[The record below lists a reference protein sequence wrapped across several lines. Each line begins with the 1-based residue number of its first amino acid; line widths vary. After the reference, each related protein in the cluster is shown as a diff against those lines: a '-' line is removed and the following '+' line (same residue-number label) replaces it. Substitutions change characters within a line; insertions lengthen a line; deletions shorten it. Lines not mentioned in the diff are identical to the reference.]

1 VYCAASRAVNG
12 DKYSLT
18 NHSSGGHHEK
28 HGKEHNAM
36 VLDEF
41 ESLFDEEP
49 AGTPKKKAP
58 DDLFTFDEHE
68 HGTPEAS
75 RPRTDPPAPPH
86 RDSRPVPPHAPAAK
100 KRTSEDFQPD
110 MDALI
115 ITAQSPLIIEGMK
128 CLTIKDFTANTLQIY
143 SEAMKGA
150 EVFIKILE
158 RNPNNYFKLSPV
170 INSDSDCKEIETVA
184 FNLYKAKFHEMP
196 EIDNHILKAYE
207 MLRNRLKIGYN
218 KALVSSSMLA
228 VKKYFHLS
236 GTLDQEKIS
245 SMVLNNNK
253 ELKSDVIKFIQHL
266 NIAVQLMK
274 IGDYEITKGL
284 KGRDINTFV
293 IRTSQLL
300 AYYYLAVGDTD
311 AQDYYRRMHDN
322 YKKYFVIR
330 D

>member
-1 VYCAASRAVNG
+1 
-12 DKYSLT
+12 
-18 NHSSGGHHEK
+18 
-28 HGKEHNAM
+28 M

-49 AGTPKKKAP
+49 SGGPKKKES
-58 DDLFTFDEHE
+58 DDLFTFDEHGHDKPVE
-68 HGTPEAS
+68 K
-75 RPRTDPPAPPH
+75 RPDPPKSPARGAAGDTIPPM
-86 RDSRPVPPHAPAAK
+86 RSDPPAK

-110 MDALI
+110 MDALV

-128 CLTIKDFTANTLQIY
+128 CLQMKDFTANTLHLY

-158 RNPNNYFKLSPV
+158 RNPNNYYKLSP
-170 INSDSDCKEIETVA
+170 IIKSDSDCKEIETVA
-184 FNLYKAKFHEMP
+184 FGLYRAKHHEMP
-196 EIDNHILKAYE
+196 ESDTHILKAYE

-218 KALVSSSMLA
+218 KALISTSMLSI
-228 VKKYFHLS
+228 KKYFHLS

-284 KGRDINTFV
+284 RGRDINTFV

-311 AQDYYRRMHDN
+311 AQDYYRRMHEN
-322 YKKYFVIR
+322 YKKYFIIR
-330 D
+330 E

>member
-1 VYCAASRAVNG
+1 
-12 DKYSLT
+12 
-18 NHSSGGHHEK
+18 
-28 HGKEHNAM
+28 M

-49 AGTPKKKAP
+49 SGGPKKKEP
-58 DDLFTFDEHE
+58 DDLFTFDEHGHE
-68 HGTPEAS
+68 KPAEK
-75 RPRTDPPAPPH
+75 RPRPAEPAPRVIPGEGLP
-86 RDSRPVPPHAPAAK
+86 PVRHAPPAK

-110 MDALI
+110 MDALV

-128 CLTIKDFTANTLQIY
+128 CLQMKDFTANTLQIY

-158 RNPNNYFKLSPV
+158 RNPNNYYKLSP
-170 INSDSDCKEIETVA
+170 IIKSDTDCKEIETVA
-184 FNLYKAKFHEMP
+184 FALYRAKNREMP
-196 EIDNHILKAYE
+196 ESDTHILKAYE

-218 KALVSSSMLA
+218 KALISASMLSI
-228 VKKYFHLS
+228 KKYFHLS

-300 AYYYLAVGDTD
+300 AYYYLAVGDGN
-311 AQDYYRRMHDN
+311 AEEYYRRMHDN
-322 YKKYFVIR
+322 YKKYFIIR
-330 D
+330 E

>member
-1 VYCAASRAVNG
+1 
-12 DKYSLT
+12 
-18 NHSSGGHHEK
+18 
-28 HGKEHNAM
+28 M

-49 AGTPKKKAP
+49 SGQPGKKEP
-58 DDLFTFDEHE
+58 DDLFTFDEHGHE
-68 HGTPEAS
+68 TPEEKK
-75 RPRTDPPAPPH
+75 PRQTEPPP
-86 RDSRPVPPHAPAAK
+86 RPAADDMPPVRRVQPAK
-100 KRTSEDFQPD
+100 RRTSEDFQPD
-110 MDALI
+110 MDALV

-128 CLTIKDFTANTLQIY
+128 CLQMKDFTANTLHIY

-158 RNPNNYFKLSPV
+158 RNPNNYYKLSPV

-184 FNLYKAKFHEMP
+184 FALYRAKHHELP
-196 EIDNHILKAYE
+196 DGDTHILKAYE

-218 KALVSSSMLA
+218 KALVSTSMLSI
-228 VKKYFHLS
+228 KKYFHLS

-274 IGDYEITKGL
+274 IGDFEITKGL
-284 KGRDINTFV
+284 RGRDINTFV

-300 AYYYLAVGDTD
+300 TYYYLAVGDTK
-311 AQDYYRRMHDN
+311 AEDYYRRMHDN
-322 YKKYFVIR
+322 YKKYFIIR

>member
-1 VYCAASRAVNG
+1 
-12 DKYSLT
+12 
-18 NHSSGGHHEK
+18 
-28 HGKEHNAM
+28 M

-41 ESLFDEEP
+41 ESLFEEEP
-49 AGTPKKKAP
+49 SGGPKKKEP
-58 DDLFTFDEHE
+58 DDLFTFDEHGHDKHE
-68 HGTPEAS
+68 EE
-75 RPRTDPPAPPH
+75 RPRPAEPAP
-86 RDSRPVPPHAPAAK
+86 RPVVDDRPPVRRAQPVK

-110 MDALI
+110 MDALV

-128 CLTIKDFTANTLQIY
+128 CLQMKDFTANTLHIY

-158 RNPNNYFKLSPV
+158 RNPNNYYKLSP
-170 INSDSDCKEIETVA
+170 IIKSDSDCKEIETVA
-184 FNLYKAKFHEMP
+184 FGLYRTKHREMP
-196 EIDNHILKAYE
+196 ESDTHILKAYE

-218 KALVSSSMLA
+218 KALVSTSMLSI
-228 VKKYFHLS
+228 KKYFHLS

-253 ELKSDVIKFIQHL
+253 ELKNDVIKFIQHL
-266 NIAVQLMK
+266 NIAIQLMK

>member
-1 VYCAASRAVNG
+1 
-12 DKYSLT
+12 
-18 NHSSGGHHEK
+18 
-28 HGKEHNAM
+28 M

-49 AGTPKKKAP
+49 SRTPKKKEP
-58 DDLFTFDEHE
+58 EDLFTFDEHAE
-68 HGTPEAS
+68 APPEVRKPKAEE
-75 RPRTDPPAPPH
+75 PAHPAPPQ
-86 RDSRPVPPHAPAAK
+86 RRESRPVPSAK
-100 KRTSEDFQPD
+100 KRSSEDFQPD
-110 MDALI
+110 MDALV

-184 FNLYKAKFHEMP
+184 FGLYRAKHHEMP

-218 KALVSSSMLA
+218 KALVSTSMLA

-274 IGDYEITKGL
+274 LGDFEITKGL

-293 IRTSQLL
+293 IRASQLL
-300 AYYYLAVGDTD
+300 AYYYLAVGDAD
-311 AQDYYRRMHDN
+311 AQEYYRRMHDN

>member
-1 VYCAASRAVNG
+1 
-12 DKYSLT
+12 
-18 NHSSGGHHEK
+18 
-28 HGKEHNAM
+28 M

-49 AGTPKKKAP
+49 EGAPKPAKKEP
-58 DDLFTFDEHE
+58 DDLFTFDE
-68 HGTPEAS
+68 GAT
-75 RPRTDPPAPPH
+75 
-86 RDSRPVPPHAPAAK
+86 SRPVEKAPRDEAPKENSRESRPAAHRTPPPAK

-110 MDALI
+110 MDALV

-128 CLTIKDFTANTLQIY
+128 CLTMKDFTANTLQIY

-184 FNLYKAKFHEMP
+184 FGLYKAKHHEAP

-218 KALVSSSMLA
+218 KALVSTSMLA
-228 VKKYFHLS
+228 IKKYFHLS
-236 GTLDQEKIS
+236 GTLDREKIS
-245 SMVLNNNK
+245 AMVLNNNK
-253 ELKSDVIKFIQHL
+253 ELKNDVIKFIQHL

-300 AYYYLAVGDTD
+300 AYYYLAVGDGN
-311 AQDYYRRMHDN
+311 AEEYYRRMHDN
-322 YKKYFVIR
+322 YKKYFIIR

>member
-1 VYCAASRAVNG
+1 
-12 DKYSLT
+12 
-18 NHSSGGHHEK
+18 
-28 HGKEHNAM
+28 M

-41 ESLFDEEP
+41 ESLFEEEP
-49 AGTPKKKAP
+49 SGKPKNKEP
-58 DDLFTFDEHE
+58 DDLFTFDEHGHE
-68 HGTPEAS
+68 KPGEK
-75 RPRTDPPAPPH
+75 RPHPAQPAP
-86 RDSRPVPPHAPAAK
+86 RPEHQSMPLLRSSQPVK

-110 MDALI
+110 MDALV

-128 CLTIKDFTANTLQIY
+128 CLQMKDFTANTLQIY

-158 RNPNNYFKLSPV
+158 RNPNNYYKLSPV

-184 FNLYKAKFHEMP
+184 FGLYKAKNREMP
-196 EIDNHILKAYE
+196 ESDTHILKAYE

-218 KALVSSSMLA
+218 KALVSTSMLSI
-228 VKKYFHLS
+228 KKYFHLS

-253 ELKSDVIKFIQHL
+253 ELKSDVIRFIQHL
-266 NIAVQLMK
+266 NIAVQLLK
-274 IGDYEITKGL
+274 IGDFEITKGL

-300 AYYYLAVGDTD
+300 AYYYLAVGDSN
-311 AQDYYRRMHDN
+311 AEEYYRRMHDN
-322 YKKYFVIR
+322 YKKYFIIR
-330 D
+330 E